1 MEDDCPALSPAAF
14 NQPNQLDERSN
25 KMKLFSS
32 LLFIA
37 TTVLF
42 SCNAVDT
49 KSSSPKD
56 TILHTAAAVSVL
68 NQAFTTD
75 RKTLTNDFMTWY
87 NYTYN
92 NVRLSQDFIGLDIDS
107 TKIDKATF
115 LNKLLTENVVAFKT
129 KIWQGQSVYQLFQL
143 SSNDKGIRATSEQM
157 ASTEIEHFKM
167 EGMDIPAFNFTDL
180 NGNGY
185 STSSTKGKIVVL
197 KCWFIHCVA
206 CVKEFPELNQLVDEN
221 KGNNDLLFI
230 SLALDSKADLTKFLK
245 TKPFKYVTVPEMQ
258 DYMTNRL
265 KITTYPTHLLIDRK
279 GKIRKVVNRIEDLVP
294 FLKNETAKEIL

>member
-75 RKTLTNDFMTWY
+75 WKTLTNDFMTWY

-129 KIWQGQSVYQLFQL
+129 KILQGQSVYQLFQL
-143 SSNDKGIRATSEQM
+143 NSNDKSIRATIEQM

-180 NGNGY
+180 NGNRY

-230 SLALDSKADLTKFLK
+230 SLALDAKADLTKFLK
-245 TKPFKYVTVPEMQ
+245 TKPFKYVTIPEMQ
-258 DYMTNRL
+258 DYMANRL
-265 KITTYPTHLLIDRK
+265 KITTYPTHVLVDRK
-279 GKIRKVVNRIEDLVP
+279 GKIIKVVNRIEDLVP
-294 FLKNETAKEIL
+294 FLKNETARSIL